1 MWQGV
6 CFCRCMPWKLSGALA
21 WRLSFYKNGNRHTQ
35 YGSAKQNTG
44 RFTGSLR
51 ISGKQG
57 QKSFFRYQTGLYAA
71 SFCIVPG
78 ISALGTTQPAP
89 YPKRAAVKI
98 TGSGKTD
105 FFSVKQDNRSVH
117 AETASSP
124 QIRTLT
130 VCKDNRS
137 VTVLPGNRSIPERIS
152 APRHTVPVNRTRN
165 LAASCIPTGIPAR
178 PAMIFPACHPVK
190 GMH

>member
-1 MWQGV
+1 MAV
-6 CFCRCMPWKLSGALA
+6 PS
-21 WRLSFYKNGNRHTQ
+21 
-35 YGSAKQNTG
+35 
-44 RFTGSLR
+44 R
-51 ISGKQG
+51 IPAVLPVPSVFPESRDK
-57 QKSFFRYQTGLYAA
+57 KAFFRYQTGLYAA
-71 SFCIVPG
+71 SFCIAPG

-178 PAMIFPACHPVK
+178 PAMIFSCMPSRKRYALKNRPVSRK
-190 GMH
+190 YSASRLLP